1 MFIFILSLLLLVIF
15 FLKASAD
22 SYSTAYLNELALEAE
37 KIMLQSTMLS
47 HIFYSNAADPASKNT
62 LRETLLNIV
71 KQARSSGIP
80 FADSLALFKKQLEVI
95 ALSFDKLRR
104 MYFLLLLKFILLA
117 LPLFCLRIWV
127 DSGNLEDSSLIYY
140 DALFFVLACLTYFL
154 LFYFLKRL
162 RIPLPLLIRDFTNS
176 TLEGG
181 IISQEHFAWLIAH
194 LYATQVPNAPSAW
207 SLEDLDREE
216 LKNGSSLKKLKR
228 QRLELAVQ
236 KDNQVF
242 EFSIDRFADSLPLIE
257 ILGFGFPALLLSI
270 IPLLKLL
277 GFSGE

>member
-1 MFIFILSLLLLVIF
+1 MFIFILSLMLLVIF

-22 SYSTAYLNELALEAE
+22 SYSTQYLNELALEAE
-37 KIMLQSTMLS
+37 KIMLQSTM
-47 HIFYSNAADPASKNT
+47 IFHAFDFPAAGSKKYT

-71 KQARSSGIP
+71 KQARQSGTP

-104 MYFLLLLKFILLA
+104 MYYLLLVKFLLLA
-117 LPLFCLRIWV
+117 LPLLCLRIWV
-127 DSGNLEDSSLIYY
+127 NSENLEESSLIYY
-140 DALFFVLACLTYFL
+140 DALFFVLASLIFSL

-176 TLEGG
+176 TLKGG
-181 IISQEHFAWLIAH
+181 IISQQQFAWLIAH
-194 LYATQVPNAPSAW
+194 LYATQVPDTTSAW
-207 SLEDLDREE
+207 SLDDLDREE
-216 LKNGSSLKKLKR
+216 LKIGSSLKKLKR

-242 EFSIDRFADSLPLIE
+242 EFSIDRFADTLPLIE
-257 ILGFGFPALLLSI
+257 IFGFGFPALLLSI
-270 IPLLKLL
+270 IPLIKLL
-277 GFSGE
+277 GISE